1 MANFNASN
9 PDQLIY
15 SNTILTIEVLRGVRL
30 EGLDRMRGTL
40 KVELKRAPCP
50 PAAAGVRPGA
60 VANVPQNHL

>member
-50 PAAAGVRPGA
+50 PAAVGVRPGA